1 MYPVLFKIGDFT
13 VYSYGTILALDL
25 LVSLYLFIKFS
36 KYFKIG
42 AELAFRIFV
51 INIIALI
58 VGGKIGYIFSH
69 FYEYYKGNLLEFFS
83 NLFIAFFYAGLAIQG
98 AIIFSTI
105 SLVFIS
111 RYFKINFWSLLDNF
125 SIVAPF
131 SIFIGRIGCLLAGCC
146 YGKVCNCEY
155 GIYLHNAV
163 RYPTQLM
170 ESLLNLVAFFIIYF
184 YFNKLI
190 KNNELDN
197 NKGKISALFF
207 MLYGLI
213 RFFVEF
219 YREGTPVIFYFNIGQ
234 IFAAF
239 MFSFGI
245 IILFAKTKF
254 YKRL

>member
-1 MYPVLFKIGDFT
+1 MAI
-13 VYSYGTILALDL
+13 DL
-25 LVSLYLFIKFS
+25 LISLYLFIKFS
-36 KYFKIG
+36 KYFKIDF
-42 AELAFRIFV
+42 ELAFRIFV
-51 INIIALI
+51 INIIALVI
-58 VGGKIGYIFSH
+58 GGKIGYIFSH
-69 FYEYYKGNLLEFFS
+69 FYEYYKGNLIEFLS
-83 NLFIAFFYAGLAIQG
+83 NFFIDFFYSGLAIQG

-105 SLVFIS
+105 FLFFIS

-155 GIYLHNAV
+155 GIYLHGAV

-184 YFNKLI
+184 YFNKLVKANKI
-190 KNNELDN
+190 DN

-219 YREGTPVIFYFNIGQ
+219 YREGTPIIFYFNIGQ

-239 MFSFGI
+239 MFI
-245 IILFAKTKF
+245 FALIVFF
-254 YKRL
+254 YKNNSYT